1 MSTERDELRIPVVE
15 ETVQMGVRKRQTGSV
30 KIRTHVDAEHLLLKQ
45 DLHESRVD
53 IRRVPIN
60 QKVDRAPA
68 ERMEGTTRVLPVFE
82 ERLVIV
88 KELWLVEELHISRHD
103 AVEQVTVPVDRRTTR
118 VEIERN

>member
-1 MSTERDELRIPVVE
+1 MVE
-15 ETVQMGVRKRQTGSV
+15 ETVQVGVRQRQTGSV

>member
-15 ETVQMGVRKRQTGSV
+15 ETVQVGVRKRQTGSV